1 MTSNDDDLIIFLQ
14 IYLQGAGFYNI
25 HLPTRFSFS
34 TNQNLARNLSYAQPC
49 SNRYIFHFLFLHI
62 IDKEM
67 NPDVVTMDIMMP
79 DMDGIQ
85 AVRGIKA
92 INAGDRDF
100 NFNAV
105 VSGVPHF

>member
-1 MTSNDDDLIIFLQ
+1 
-14 IYLQGAGFYNI
+14 
-25 HLPTRFSFS
+25 
-34 TNQNLARNLSYAQPC
+34 
-49 SNRYIFHFLFLHI
+49 
-62 IDKEM
+62 M

-100 NFNAV
+100 IFNPFQPEQIVQTLLKNSQNGVA
-105 VSGVPHF
+105 SGG